1 MPWGKSQLCWRK
13 ARILKTTSW
22 CRLSCRC
29 TTVLLGL
36 NLAWSPS
43 TIRISLA
50 PLRFLCTTMAAR
62 IHHGT
67 SYSRQTKL
75 ESRGRTV
82 ILNGHRHPQ
91 PKGVGYSRNVA
102 VFQSRGKYL
111 CFQDADDVMMEG
123 RVRLQLDAAI
133 KHPDSIIGCQITRNP
148 EGSTKRYTHWLNN
161 MSQAQLFT
169 QVFTSHGPTVLMA
182 TWFCSRAL
190 FDRVGKFDERGKG
203 VPEDLLFFYN
213 HLRQGGGVHRVDAPL
228 LCYRYH
234 EDGASRSVQENTIWD
249 LRVNFLE
256 ERVLQHWKHFT
267 IWNAGKQGR
276 HLFRSLT
283 PKNQLKVLAFCDVDS
298 KKIVKAFYTYHESKQ
313 RPKPTVPVVHFTE
326 ARPPFVLCVKMDF
339 TGGYFEQNLASLC
352 LDEEVHYVHFN

>member
-298 KKIVKAFYTYHESKQ
+298 KKIVKAFYTYHESK
-313 RPKPTVPVVHFTE
+313 
-326 ARPPFVLCVKMDF
+326 
-339 TGGYFEQNLASLC
+339 ASI
-352 LDEEVHYVHFN
+352 FI